1 MNTLIEHNREKLKK
15 ICIKNQVAELY
26 VFGSALTND
35 FSDQS
40 DLDFAYVLKEDLSP
54 IEYGDAFF
62 GLMEDLERL
71 FDRKIDLVSYRVV
84 KNPIFKQELDRTKK
98 SLYIDAAA

>member
-1 MNTLIEHNREKLKK
+1 MMNKLIEDNIEELQE
-15 ICIKNQVAELY
+15 ICRKNSVAELY
-26 VFGSALTND
+26 IFGSALTSD

-62 GLMEDLERL
+62 GLMEGLENL
-71 FDRKIDLVSYRVV
+71 FERNIDLVSYRVV

-98 SLYIDAAA
+98 SLYAAA

>member
-1 MNTLIEHNREKLKK
+1 MNKLIEDNIEALQE
-15 ICIKNQVAELY
+15 ICRKNAVAELY
-26 VFGSALTND
+26 IFGSALTKE

-62 GLMEDLERL
+62 GLMEGLQSLFNRNVDL
-71 FDRKIDLVSYRVV
+71 ISYRIV

-98 SLYIDAAA
+98 SLYAAA

>member
-1 MNTLIEHNREKLKK
+1 MNKLVEDNIEKLQE
-15 ICIKNQVAELY
+15 ICRKNSVTEFY
-26 VFGSALTND
+26 IFGSSLTNE

-62 GLMEDLERL
+62 SLKEDLEDL
-71 FDRKIDLVSYRVV
+71 FDRNIDLVSYRVV
-84 KNPIFKQELDRTKK
+84 KNPVFKQELDRTKK
-98 SLYIDAAA
+98 SLYAAA

>member
-1 MNTLIEHNREKLKK
+1 MNKLVENNIEKLKE
-15 ICIKNQVAELY
+15 ICKKNHVAELY
-26 VFGSALTND
+26 IFGSALSNG

-40 DLDFAYVLKEDLSP
+40 DLDFAYVLKDELTP

-62 GLMEDLERL
+62 GLMEDLENL

-98 SLYIDAAA
+98 SLYSDAAA

>member
-1 MNTLIEHNREKLKK
+1 MNDLIEKNIEKLQK
-15 ICIKNQVAELY
+15 ICRKNSVAELY
-26 VFGSALTND
+26 IFGSVLTKE

-40 DLDFAYVLKEDLSP
+40 DLDFAYVLKDNLNP

-62 GLMEDLERL
+62 GLMEDLQNL
-71 FDRKIDLVSYRVV
+71 FNRKIDLVSYRVV

-98 SLYIDAAA
+98 SLYAAA

>member
-1 MNTLIEHNREKLKK
+1 MDKLIEEHIEELQD
-15 ICIKNQVAELY
+15 ICRKNSVAELY
-26 VFGSALTND
+26 VFGSAVSNE

-40 DLDFAYVLKEDLSP
+40 DIDFAYVLKEDLSP

-62 GLMEDLERL
+62 GLLEDLENL
-71 FDRKIDLVSYRVV
+71 FERNIDLLSYRVV

-98 SLYIDAAA
+98 SLYAAA